1 MSATHRAGER
11 TAVIMAGGTGGHIFP
26 GLAVGEG
33 LRAAGWTV
41 YWMGSPAGMEA
52 RLVPPQGFEL
62 LAVDFGGLRGKALA
76 VKLALPG
83 RLLRAC
89 WQALRAL
96 RRVRPAVVLGMGG
109 YITVPGGLA
118 SRLVGSRLVLHEQNA
133 VAGMS
138 NRLLARIAA
147 RVLCAFPDAL
157 PRAVWVGNPV
167 REAIRALPEPEAR
180 YRARSGPLRVLV
192 VGGSLGAQ
200 ALNERVPQAL
210 ARLDAAQRPR
220 VLHQSGRGHLDALR
234 ARYAELGVAAD
245 CREFIDDMAA
255 AYADADL
262 VICRAGASTVSEV
275 ACAGVA
281 ALFVPFPYAVDDHQ
295 TANARFLADADA
307 AMLVQQRSLDADA
320 LAARLRDMTRES
332 LLAMAQR
339 AHQRAR
345 RDAVQRIVAVCAEL
359 ESRE

>member
-1 MSATHRAGER
+1 
-11 TAVIMAGGTGGHIFP
+11 
-26 GLAVGEG
+26 
-33 LRAAGWTV
+33 
-41 YWMGSPAGMEA
+41 
-52 RLVPPQGFEL
+52 
-62 LAVDFGGLRGKALA
+62 
-76 VKLALPG
+76 
-83 RLLRAC
+83 
-89 WQALRAL
+89 
-96 RRVRPAVVLGMGG
+96 
-109 YITVPGGLA
+109 
-118 SRLVGSRLVLHEQNA
+118 
-133 VAGMS
+133 MS

-157 PRAVWVGNPV
+157 PRAEWVGNPV
-167 REAIRALPEPEAR
+167 REAIRALPDPQTR

-210 ARLDAAQRPR
+210 ARLDAEQRPQ

-281 ALFVPFPYAVDDHQ
+281 ALFVPFPHAVDDHQ

-307 AMLVQQRSLDADA
+307 AWLVQQRELDADT
-320 LAARLRDMTRES
+320 LAARLRGATRES
-332 LLAMAQR
+332 LLAIARR

-345 RDAVQRIVAVCAEL
+345 RDAVQRIVDVCAEL
-359 ESRE
+359 EPRE